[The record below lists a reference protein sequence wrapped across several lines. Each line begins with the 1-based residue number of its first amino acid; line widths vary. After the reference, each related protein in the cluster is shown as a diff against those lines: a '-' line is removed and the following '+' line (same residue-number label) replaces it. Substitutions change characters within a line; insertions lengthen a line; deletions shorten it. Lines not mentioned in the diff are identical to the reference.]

1 MRKLRAEKEEDLKK
15 LVSYLNFCHDGILK
29 KIIFL
34 KKRELNEEDGSLLY
48 LFNDKED
55 FITCDIEIEML
66 LNSYENA
73 KKDQVVL
80 LQFKGVDNFSFSQNK
95 NFDYSNIYELRV
107 QKNKSSRS
115 EFIFYSTQNKIE
127 SLKIECDQLI
137 CIEK

>member
-1 MRKLRAEKEEDLKK
+1 MRKLKVEKYEDIKK

-29 KIIFL
+29 KVGFF
-34 KKRELNEEDGSLLY
+34 KKRELDEEDGALIYS
-48 LFNDKED
+48 FNDKED

-95 NFDYSNIYELRV
+95 DFDYSNIYELQV
-107 QKNKSSRS
+107 QKNKNSRPQ
-115 EFIFYSTQNKIE
+115 FVFYSTQNKIE
-127 SLKIECDQLI
+127 SLKIECEQLI
-137 CIEK
+137 CIER